1 MLKGVRTL
9 TEEKNTN
16 QNVEETE
23 ENDDLKVVMP
33 EPNRVTMDA
42 EEYKEQPEYLKVF
55 ANFYIA
61 HFDSRDLEIMNLY
74 DTNHNIV
81 DINHYLMDNIHFP
94 RKTLVKHVLQ
104 YHDYNFKNLLDEMKK
119 QENIDPES
127 FSTFEDWDEWYE
139 KRRSE
144 IQSALS

>member
-1 MLKGVRTL
+1 M
-9 TEEKNTN
+9 TEEKNIN

-23 ENDDLKVVMP
+23 EENDELKVVMP

-42 EEYKEQPEYLKVF
+42 EEYKDQPDYLKVF

-61 HFDSRDLEIMNLY
+61 HFDGRDLEIMNLY

-119 QENIDPES
+119 EENIDPES
-127 FSTFEDWDEWYE
+127 MKDYDAWDKWYE